1 MSHYEAPIR
10 KPLVTGNKSYHD
22 VTVDVAAPVEGRANK
37 AWWIV
42 FSISLVAFL
51 WGVGCIVYTIST
63 GIGTWGLNKTVGWAW
78 DITNFV
84 WWVGIGHAGTLI
96 SAVLLLFRQKWR
108 MAINRSAEAM
118 TIFSVM
124 QAGLFPLIHMGR
136 PWLAY
141 WVLPIPNQFG
151 SLWPNFNSPL
161 LWDVFAISTYL
172 SVSLV
177 FWWTGLLPDFA
188 MIRDRAITP
197 FTKRI
202 YSILSFGWSGRAKDW
217 QRFEEVSL
225 VLAGLATPLVL
236 SVHTIVSFDFA
247 TSVIPGWHT
256 TIFPPYFVAGAIFS
270 GFAMVNTLLII
281 MRKVCNLEN
290 YITIQHIELMNIVIM
305 ITGSIVGTAYITEL
319 VIAWYS
325 GVEYEQYA
333 FLNRATGPYWW
344 AYWSMMTCNVFSP
357 QFMWFKK
364 LRTSIM
370 FSFFISIVVNIG
382 MWFERFVI
390 IVTSLHRD
398 YLPSSWTMFSP
409 TFVDIGIFIGTIGF
423 FFVLFLLYAR
433 SFPVIAQ
440 AEVKTILKASGEKYK
455 KLRAEHG
462 DDVLHYNPETVGRNP
477 VRNEEEGIHHKIE
490 DTEHQTRVEADHPHE
505 ETVNMDGMVISEV
518 NKDRVDEMLSRIG
531 TYDPKTQDADDLT
544 RLKNVG
550 PLLQQHF
557 HQVGIYLFDQVSKL
571 TERDFELLDEVIEN
585 FPIQENREGWVA
597 QANKLKNK

>member
-1 MSHYEAPIR
+1 MMSHYEAPIR
-10 KPLVTGNKSYHD
+10 KPLVTGDKTYHD
-22 VTVDVAAPVEGRANK
+22 VTIDVAAPVEGKANK
-37 AWWIV
+37 SWWIV
-42 FSISLVAFL
+42 FSIALIAFL
-51 WGVGCIVYTIST
+51 WGIGCITYTVST

-118 TIFSVM
+118 TIFSVI
-124 QAGLFPLIHMGR
+124 QAGLFPIIHMGR

-151 SLWPNFNSPL
+151 SLWVNFNSPL

-197 FTKRI
+197 FNKKI
-202 YSILSFGWSGRAKDW
+202 YGILSFGWSGRAKDW

-281 MRKVCNLEN
+281 MRKVSNLEN

-305 ITGSIVGTAYITEL
+305 ITGSIVGVAYITEL
-319 VIAWYS
+319 FIAWYS

-344 AYWSMMTCNVFSP
+344 AYWAMMSCNVFSP
-357 QFMWFKK
+357 QFMWFPK
-364 LRTSIM
+364 LRRSIM
-370 FSFFISIVVNIG
+370 FSFIISIVVNIG

-433 SFPVIAQ
+433 TFPVIAQ
-440 AEVKTILKASGEKYK
+440 AEVKTILKSSGEKYK
-455 KLRAEHG
+455 KLREAGIDHRDQLPKAGVKVSSDTIEKDVKTTNVITATSEQL
-462 DDVLHYNPETVGRNP
+462 DDLLENLGTFDPAT
-477 VRNEEEGIHHKIE
+477 
-490 DTEHQTRVEADHPHE
+490 QT
-505 ETVNMDGMVISEV
+505 
-518 NKDRVDEMLSRIG
+518 
-531 TYDPKTQDADDLT
+531 ADDL
-544 RLKNVG
+544 KKVNGIG
-550 PLLQQHF
+550 PVMEKKLNEI
-557 HQVGIYLFDQVSKL
+557 GIFTFDQVSRM
-571 TERDFELLDEVIEN
+571 TEREYDLLDNITGS
-585 FPIQENREGWVA
+585 FPGRA
-597 QANKLKNK
+597 QRDDWAGQAEKLKNN

>member
-10 KPLVTGNKSYHD
+10 KPLVTGDKTYHD
-22 VTVDVAAPVEGRANK
+22 VTVDVVAPVEGKANK
-37 AWWIV
+37 SWWIV
-42 FSISLVAFL
+42 FSIALLAFL
-51 WGVGCIVYTIST
+51 WGIGCITYTITT

-118 TIFSVM
+118 TIFSVI
-124 QAGLFPLIHMGR
+124 QAGLFPIIHMGR

-151 SLWPNFNSPL
+151 SLWVNFNSPL

-197 FTKRI
+197 FNKRI

-281 MRKVCNLEN
+281 MRKVSNLEN

-305 ITGSIVGTAYITEL
+305 ITGSIVGVAYITEL
-319 VIAWYS
+319 FVAWYS

-344 AYWSMMTCNVFSP
+344 AYWAMMTCNVFSP
-357 QFMWFKK
+357 QFMWFPK
-364 LRTSIM
+364 LRRSIM
-370 FSFFISIVVNIG
+370 FSFIISIVVNIG

-433 SFPVIAQ
+433 TFPVIAQ
-440 AEVKTILKASGEKYK
+440 AEVKTILKSSGEKYK
-455 KLRAEHG
+455 KLREAGIDHRDQLPKVKTKIIVEGEASETETNEKLKSITEANQDDIKNLLGNLGAFNAE
-462 DDVLHYNPETVGRNP
+462 
-477 VRNEEEGIHHKIE
+477 
-490 DTEHQTRVEADHPHE
+490 
-505 ETVNMDGMVISEV
+505 
-518 NKDRVDEMLSRIG
+518 
-531 TYDPKTQDADDLT
+531 TQSADDL
-544 RLKNVG
+544 KKINGIG
-550 PLLQQHF
+550 PVMEKKLNEIGVF
-557 HQVGIYLFDQVSKL
+557 TFDQVSNM
-571 TERDFELLDEVIEN
+571 TEKEYHLLDSITGS
-585 FPIQENREGWVA
+585 FPGRA
-597 QANKLKNK
+597 QRDDWAGQAKKLKNN

>member
-1 MSHYEAPIR
+1 MMAHYEAPIR
-10 KPLVTGNKSYHD
+10 RPLVTGDKTYHD
-22 VTVDVAAPVEGRANK
+22 VTLDVAAPVEGRANK
-37 AWWIV
+37 SWWIV
-42 FSISLVAFL
+42 FTIALAAFL
-51 WGVGCIVYTIST
+51 WGIGCIIYTISN
-63 GIGTWGLNKTVGWAW
+63 GIGSWGLNKTVGWAW

-118 TIFSVM
+118 TIFSVV
-124 QAGLFPLIHMGR
+124 QAGLFPIIHMGR

-151 SLWPNFNSPL
+151 SLWVNFNSPL

-188 MIRDRAITP
+188 MIRDRAVKP
-197 FTKRI
+197 FQKKI
-202 YSILSFGWSGRAKDW
+202 YSLLSFGWSGRAKDW

-256 TIFPPYFVAGAIFS
+256 TIFPPYFVAGAVFS
-270 GFAMVNTLLII
+270 GFAMVNTLLIV
-281 MRKVCNLEN
+281 MRKVSNLEN
-290 YITIQHIELMNIVIM
+290 YITLQHIELMNIVIM
-305 ITGSIVGTAYITEL
+305 ITGSIVGVAYITEL
-319 VIAWYS
+319 FMSWYS

-333 FLNRATGPYWW
+333 FLNRATGPYAW
-344 AYWSMMTCNVFSP
+344 AYWSMMICNVFSP
-357 QFMWFKK
+357 QFMWFPK
-364 LRTSIM
+364 LRRSIM
-370 FSFFISIVVNIG
+370 FSFVISIVVNIG

-433 SFPVIAQ
+433 TFPVIAQ
-440 AEVKTILKASGEKYK
+440 AEVKTIMKSSGERYK
-455 KLRAEHG
+455 KLRESG
-462 DDVLHYNPETVGRNP
+462 QSLVGTGADSRTSGGP
-477 VRNEEEGIHHKIE
+477 VKINLGEGIVKKAVPV
-490 DTEHQTRVEADHPHE
+490 VEAASGSVEDL
-505 ETVNMDGMVISEV
+505 VGS
-518 NKDRVDEMLSRIG
+518 LG
-531 TYDPKTQDADDLT
+531 AFDPTTQTADDL
-544 RLKNVG
+544 KKINGIG
-550 PLLQQHF
+550 PKMEEKLNELGIFTFAQVAKMTQREYDLLDSITGSF
-557 HQVGIYLFDQVSKL
+557 PGRA
-571 TERDFELLDEVIEN
+571 ERDDWA
-585 FPIQENREGWVA
+585 G
-597 QANKLKNK
+597 QAAKLNNN

>member
-10 KPLVTGNKSYHD
+10 KPLVTGDKSYHD
-22 VTVDVAAPVEGRANK
+22 VTLDVAAPVEGKANK
-37 AWWIV
+37 SWWIA
-42 FSISLVAFL
+42 FTIALVAFI
-51 WGVGCIVYTIST
+51 WGLGCITYTVST

-108 MAINRSAEAM
+108 MSINRSAEAM
-118 TIFSVM
+118 TIFAVL
-124 QAGLFPLIHMGR
+124 QAGLFPIIHMGR

-151 SLWPNFNSPL
+151 SLWVNFNSPL

-188 MIRDRAITP
+188 MIRDRAVKP
-197 FTKRI
+197 FQKRI

-281 MRKVCNLEN
+281 MRKVSNLED
-290 YITIQHIELMNIVIM
+290 YITVQHIELMNIVIM
-305 ITGSIVGTAYITEL
+305 LTGSIVGVAYITEL

-325 GVEYEQYA
+325 GVEFEQYA

-344 AYWSMMTCNVFSP
+344 AYWCMMSFNVISP
-357 QFMWFKK
+357 QFMWFPK
-364 LRTSIM
+364 LRRSIM
-370 FSFFISIVVNIG
+370 FSFFISIVVNTG

-409 TFVDIGIFIGTIGF
+409 TFVDIGVFIGTIGF

-433 SFPVIAQ
+433 TFPVIAQ
-440 AEVKTILKASGEKYK
+440 AEVKTILKSSGEKYK

-462 DDVLHYNPETVGRNP
+462 DHVKLYDEP
-477 VRNEEEGIHHKIE
+477 VRKPASNIE
-490 DTEHQTRVEADHPHE
+490 
-505 ETVNMDGMVISEV
+505 SE
-518 NKDRVDEMLSRIG
+518 KDA
-531 TYDPKTQDADDLT
+531 ADD
-544 RLKNVG
+544 
-550 PLLQQHF
+550 
-557 HQVGIYLFDQVSKL
+557 
-571 TERDFELLDEVIEN
+571 
-585 FPIQENREGWVA
+585 
-597 QANKLKNK
+597 ANSDSDNNINS

>member
-1 MSHYEAPIR
+1 MASHYEAPIR
-10 KPLVTGNKSYHD
+10 RPLVIGDKSYHD
-22 VTVDVAAPVEGRANK
+22 VTVDVAAPVEGKANK
-37 AWWIV
+37 SWWIV
-42 FSISLVAFL
+42 FTIALVAFL
-51 WGVGCIVYTIST
+51 WGLGCIIYTIST
-63 GIGTWGLNKTVGWAW
+63 GIGVWGLNKTVNWAW

-118 TIFSVM
+118 TIFSVI
-124 QAGLFPLIHMGR
+124 QAGLFPIIHMGR

-151 SLWPNFNSPL
+151 SLWVNFNSPL

-197 FTKRI
+197 FTKRV

-270 GFAMVNTLLII
+270 GFAMVQTLLII
-281 MRKVCNLEN
+281 MRKVSHLED

-305 ITGSIVGTAYITEL
+305 ITGSIVGVAYITEL
-319 VIAWYS
+319 FIAWYS

-344 AYWSMMTCNVFSP
+344 AYWAMMTCNVFSP

-398 YLPSSWTMFSP
+398 YLTSSWTMFSP
-409 TFVDIGIFIGTIGF
+409 TFVDIGIFTGTIGF
-423 FFVLFLLYAR
+423 FFVLFLLYSR
-433 SFPVIAQ
+433 TFPVIAQ
-440 AEVKTILKASGEKYK
+440 AEVKSILKGSGSKYK

-462 DDVLHYNPETVGRNP
+462 DDVKHYEMPSGAKVKAEKPADKP
-477 VRNEEEGIHHKIE
+477 VVDVSENTKSLLKNIGSF
-490 DTEHQTRVEADHPHE
+490 DAATQT
-505 ETVNMDGMVISEV
+505 
-518 NKDRVDEMLSRIG
+518 
-531 TYDPKTQDADDLT
+531 ADDLK
-544 RLKNVG
+544 LISGVG
-550 PLLQQHF
+550 PKMEEKL
-557 HQVGIYLFDQVSKL
+557 HQLGIYTFEQVSKMTD
-571 TERDFELLDEVIEN
+571 TEYDLLDSIIDE
-585 FPIQENREGWVA
+585 FPGRAKRDDWAG
-597 QANKLKNK
+597 QASKLKNS

>member
-1 MSHYEAPIR
+1 MASHYEAPIR
-10 KPLVTGNKSYHD
+10 RPLVRGEKSYHD
-22 VTVDVAAPVEGRANK
+22 VSVDIAKPVEGKANK
-37 AWWIV
+37 SWWIV
-42 FSISLVAFL
+42 FSISLLAFL
-51 WGVGCIVYTIST
+51 WGIGCIIYTVST
-63 GIGTWGLNKTVGWAW
+63 GIGVWGLNKTVGWAW

-118 TIFSVM
+118 TIFAVV
-124 QAGLFPLIHMGR
+124 QAGLFPIIHMGR

-151 SLWPNFNSPL
+151 SLWVNFNSPL

-188 MIRDRAITP
+188 MLRDRAVKP
-197 FTKRI
+197 FQRKI
-202 YSILSFGWSGRAKDW
+202 YSLLSFGWSGRAKDW

-256 TIFPPYFVAGAIFS
+256 TIFPPYFVAGAVFS

-281 MRKVCNLEN
+281 MRKVVSLED
-290 YITIQHIELMNIVIM
+290 YITVQHIELMNIVIM
-305 ITGSIVGTAYITEL
+305 ITGSIVGVAYITEL
-319 VIAWYS
+319 FIAWYS

-344 AYWSMMTCNVFSP
+344 AYLLMMTCNVFSP
-357 QFMWFKK
+357 QFMWIKK

-370 FSFFISIVVNIG
+370 FSFFISIVVNVG

-433 SFPVIAQ
+433 TFPVIAQ
-440 AEVKTILKASGEKYK
+440 AEIKTILKSSGQSYK
-455 KLRAEHG
+455 SIRDTGGSL
-462 DDVLHYNPETVGRNP
+462 VGTGSDARTHKVVPHSGAP
-477 VRNEEEGIHHKIE
+477 VI
-490 DTEHQTRVEADHPHE
+490 
-505 ETVNMDGMVISEV
+505 
-518 NKDRVDEMLSRIG
+518 VDERSTARAHDPQAITKLMAGVG
-531 TYDPKTQDADDLT
+531 TFDPLTHTKDDL
-544 RLKNVG
+544 
-550 PLLQQHF
+550 QQINGIGSNTEE
-557 HQVGIYLFDQVSKL
+557 VLNGIGIYSYLQVSNMTTIEYDLFDEITASSPGMA
-571 TERDFELLDEVIEN
+571 ERDDWA
-585 FPIQENREGWVA
+585 G
-597 QANKLKNK
+597 QAKTLINNK